1 MIRRPPRSTL
11 FPYTTLFRSL
21 GTVQDFEFFFL
32 IAKLLNDGLHRSR
45 HERGRVVAA
54 RVCHAE
60 IIPGLRA
67 AMQETAGR
75 HRRENRASQHQD
87 KQDSWKKPHRPPG
100 WNRQRSQVVEL
111 HVATS

>member
-1 MIRRPPRSTL
+1 MSHG
-11 FPYTTLFRSL
+11 FAQAL
-21 GTVQDFEFFFL
+21 GLLRAFALGMVQDFKFFFL

-54 RVCHAE
+54 RIRHAK

-75 HRRENRASQHQD
+75 YRRENRASQHQD
-87 KQDSWKKPHRPPG
+87 KQYSCKKPD
-100 WNRQRSQVVEL
+100 
-111 HVATS
+111 